1 MKNIEAILL
10 YSKEIIMHIEQL
22 EYIVKVAETGSISIA
37 AENLHVSQSGISQS
51 ITRLEDELGVK
62 IFKRHRRL
70 GAVPTNEGKTL
81 IKKAYEVLI
90 RLQEFK
96 EEAQSFNT
104 VTSGNLKLSS
114 IPGFMLFLLEPLAS
128 FKNAFP
134 NVNIEVSEKGTQHI
148 IELVENNQI
157 DIGLI
162 TIYDDLIKKREDLKF
177 EVILEGKMQVYV
189 SKSSPLASQKFIT
202 PEQLM
207 TQNVILYNGDYV
219 KRFANDLISKFGPMN
234 ILFTTDN
241 TEVIKKAILE
251 GLGISFGPDFSNKND
266 PYVLSGEIVPIEI
279 IDYEQEKIGV
289 GWVRSENNHFSINTK
304 KFLEHFNFHSRML
317 TYSS

>member
-1 MKNIEAILL
+1 
-10 YSKEIIMHIEQL
+10 MHIEQL

-51 ITRLEDELGVK
+51 ITRLEEELGVK
-62 IFKRHRRL
+62 LFKRHRRL

-81 IKKAYEVLI
+81 IKKAYEVLV

-104 VTSGNLKLSS
+104 VIAGNLKLSS
-114 IPGFMLFLLEPLAS
+114 IPGFMLFLLEPLSS

-134 NVNIEVSEKGTQHI
+134 NVDIEVSEKGTQHI

-162 TIYDDLIKKREDLKF
+162 TIYEDLIKKREDLLF
-177 EVILEGKMQVYV
+177 EVILEGKMEVYV
-189 SKSSPLASQKFIT
+189 SKSSPFALNKSIT
-202 PEQLM
+202 PQQLM

-251 GLGISFGPDFSNKND
+251 GLGISFGPDFSIKND

-279 IDYEQEKIGV
+279 INYEQIKIGV

-304 KFLEHFNFHSRML
+304 KFLDHFKFHSRML
-317 TYSS
+317 SHTSHHD

>member
-1 MKNIEAILL
+1 
-10 YSKEIIMHIEQL
+10 MHIEQL

-37 AENLHVSQSGISQS
+37 ADKLHVSQSGISQS

-62 IFKRHRRL
+62 LFTRHRRL
-70 GAVPTNEGKTL
+70 GAVPTPEGKTL
-81 IKKAYEVLI
+81 IKKAYEVLV

-96 EEAQSFNT
+96 EEAHSFNS
-104 VTSGNLKLSS
+104 VISGNLKLSS
-114 IPGFMLFLLEPLAS
+114 IPGFMLFLLEPLSS

-134 NVNIEVSEKGTQHI
+134 NVNIEISEKSTQHI
-148 IELVENNQI
+148 IDHVEKNQI

-162 TIYDDLIKKREDLKF
+162 TIYEELIKKREDLRF
-177 EVILEGKMQVYV
+177 EVIIEGEMKVYV
-189 SKSSPLASQKFIT
+189 SKSSPFAITKSIT
-202 PEQLM
+202 PQQLM
-207 TQNVILYNGDYV
+207 SQNVILYNGDYV
-219 KRFANDLISKFGPMN
+219 KRFANDLIRNFGPMN

-241 TEVIKKAILE
+241 TEVIKKAVLE

-266 PYVLSGEIVPIEI
+266 PYVLNGEIVPIDI
-279 IDYEQEKIGV
+279 IHYEQEKIGV

-304 KFLEHFNFHSRML
+304 KFLEHFNFHSRMQ

>member
-1 MKNIEAILL
+1 MQKQFYFYSSRKPAYFSIEIR
-10 YSKEIIMHIEQL
+10 
-22 EYIVKVAETGSISIA
+22 
-37 AENLHVSQSGISQS
+37 QS

-81 IKKAYEVLI
+81 IKKAYEVLV

-96 EEAQSFNT
+96 EEAQSFNN
-104 VTSGNLKLSS
+104 VISGNLKLSS
-114 IPGFMLFLLEPLAS
+114 IPGFMLFLLEPLSS

-134 NVNIEVSEKGTQHI
+134 NVNIEISEKSTQHV
-148 IELVENNQI
+148 IEHVENNQI

-162 TIYDDLIKKREDLKF
+162 TIYEDLIKKRVDLRF
-177 EVILEGKMQVYV
+177 EVILEGEMKVYV
-189 SKSSPLASQKFIT
+189 SKTSPLALNKTIT
-202 PEQLM
+202 PQQLM

-219 KRFANDLISKFGPMN
+219 KRFANDLMRKFGPMN
-234 ILFTTDN
+234 ILFTSDN

-251 GLGISFGPDFSNKND
+251 GLGISFGPDFSHKND
-266 PYVLSGEIVPIEI
+266 PYVVRGEIVPLKI
-279 IDYEQEKIGV
+279 INYEQEKIGV

-304 KFLEHFNFHSRML
+304 KFLEHFNFHSRMQ
-317 TYSS
+317 TYST

>member
-1 MKNIEAILL
+1 
-10 YSKEIIMHIEQL
+10 MHIEQL

-37 AENLHVSQSGISQS
+37 AEKLHISQSGISQS
-51 ITRLEDELGVK
+51 ITRLEDELGIK
-62 IFKRHRRL
+62 LFKRNRRL

-96 EEAQSFNT
+96 EEAQSFT
-104 VTSGNLKLSS
+104 SVTSGNLKLSS
-114 IPGFMLFLLEPLAS
+114 IPGFMLFLLEPLSS

-134 NVNIEVSEKGTQHI
+134 NVNIEISEKSTQHI
-148 IELVENNQI
+148 IEHVENNQI

-162 TIYDDLIKKREDLKF
+162 TIYEEIIKKRDDLRF
-177 EVILEGKMQVYV
+177 EVILEGEMKVYV
-189 SKSSPLASQKFIT
+189 SKTSPLALTKSISPQ
-202 PEQLM
+202 QLM
-207 TQNVILYNGDYV
+207 SQNVILYNGDYV
-219 KRFANDLISKFGPMN
+219 KRFANDLMSHFGPMN
-234 ILFTTDN
+234 ILFTSDN

-251 GLGISFGPDFSNKND
+251 GLGVSFGPDFSHKND
-266 PYVLSGEIVPIEI
+266 PLVVSGEIVPIDI
-279 IDYEQEKIGV
+279 INYEQEKIGV

-317 TYSS
+317 AYSSK

>member
-1 MKNIEAILL
+1 
-10 YSKEIIMHIEQL
+10 MHIEQL
-22 EYIVKVAETGSISIA
+22 EYIVKVAETGSISLA
-37 AENLHVSQSGISQS
+37 AEKLHVSQSGISQS
-51 ITRLEDELGVK
+51 ITRLEGELGVK
-62 IFKRHRRL
+62 LFKRHRRL
-70 GAVPTNEGKTL
+70 GAVPTNAGKTL
-81 IKKAYEVLI
+81 IKKAYEVLV

-114 IPGFMLFLLEPLAS
+114 IPGFMLFLLEPLSS

-134 NVNIEVSEKGTQHI
+134 NVNIEISEKSTQHI
-148 IELVENNQI
+148 IEHVENNQI

-162 TIYDDLIKKREDLKF
+162 TIYEDLIKKREDLIF
-177 EVILEGKMQVYV
+177 EVILEGKMKVYV
-189 SKSSPLASQKFIT
+189 SKSSPLVSQKFIT
-202 PEQLM
+202 PEQLV

-234 ILFTTDN
+234 ILFTSDN

-251 GLGISFGPDFSNKND
+251 GLGISFGPDFSHKND

-279 IDYEQEKIGV
+279 INYEQEKIGV

>member
-1 MKNIEAILL
+1 
-10 YSKEIIMHIEQL
+10 MHIEQL
-22 EYIVKVAETGSISIA
+22 EYIVKVAESGSISIA
-37 AENLHVSQSGISQS
+37 AEKLHVSQSGISQS
-51 ITRLEDELGVK
+51 ITKLEDELGVK

-70 GAVPTNEGKTL
+70 GAVPTDEGKTL
-81 IKKAYEVLI
+81 IKKAYEVLV

-104 VTSGNLKLSS
+104 VISGNLKVSS
-114 IPGFMLFLLEPLAS
+114 IPGFMMFLLEPLAS
-128 FKNAFP
+128 FKNAYP
-134 NVNIEVSEKGTQHI
+134 NVNIEISEKSTQHI
-148 IELVENNQI
+148 IEHVENKQI

-162 TIYDDLIKKREDLKF
+162 TIYEDLIKKREDLLF
-177 EVILEGKMQVYV
+177 EVILEGKMMVYV
-189 SKSSPLASQKFIT
+189 SKSSPLALNKSIIPQ
-202 PEQLM
+202 QLM

-234 ILFTTDN
+234 ILFTSDN
-241 TEVIKKAILE
+241 TEVIRKAIIE
-251 GLGISFGPDFSNKND
+251 GLGISFGPDFSVKND

-279 IDYEQEKIGV
+279 INYQQVKIGV

>member
-1 MKNIEAILL
+1 
-10 YSKEIIMHIEQL
+10 MHIEQL

-37 AENLHVSQSGISQS
+37 AEKLHVSQSGISQS

-62 IFKRHRRL
+62 LFKRHRRL

-81 IKKAYEVLI
+81 IKKAYEVLV

-96 EEAQSFNT
+96 EDAQSFNT

-114 IPGFMLFLLEPLAS
+114 IPGFMLFLLEPLSS

-134 NVNIEVSEKGTQHI
+134 NVNIEISEKSTQHI
-148 IELVENNQI
+148 IEHVENNQI

-162 TIYDDLIKKREDLKF
+162 TIYEDLIKKREDLIF
-177 EVILEGKMQVYV
+177 EVILEGKMKVYV
-189 SKSSPLASQKFIT
+189 SKSSPLVSQKFIT
-202 PEQLM
+202 PEQLV

-234 ILFTTDN
+234 ILFTSDN

-251 GLGISFGPDFSNKND
+251 GLGISFGPDFSHKND

-279 IDYEQEKIGV
+279 INYEQEKIGV

>member
-1 MKNIEAILL
+1 
-10 YSKEIIMHIEQL
+10 MHIEQL

-37 AENLHVSQSGISQS
+37 AEKLHVSQSGISQS

-62 IFKRHRRL
+62 LFTRHRRL
-70 GAVPTNEGKTL
+70 GAVPTAEGKTL
-81 IKKAYEVLI
+81 IKKAYEVLV

-96 EEAQSFNT
+96 EEAQSFNS
-104 VTSGNLKLSS
+104 VISGNLKLSS
-114 IPGFMLFLLEPLAS
+114 IPGFMLFLLEPLSS

-134 NVNIEVSEKGTQHI
+134 NVNIEISEKSTQLI
-148 IELVENNQI
+148 IEHVENNQI

-162 TIYDDLIKKREDLKF
+162 TIYEELIKKRDDLRF
-177 EVILEGKMQVYV
+177 EVILEGEMKVYV
-189 SKSSPLASQKFIT
+189 NKTSPLALTKSIT
-202 PEQLM
+202 PQQLM

-219 KRFANDLISKFGPMN
+219 KRFANDLMSKFGPMN
-234 ILFTTDN
+234 ILFSSDN

-266 PYVLSGEIVPIEI
+266 PYVVSGEIVPIDI
-279 IDYEQEKIGV
+279 INYEQEKIGV

>member
-1 MKNIEAILL
+1 
-10 YSKEIIMHIEQL
+10 MHIEQL

-70 GAVPTNEGKTL
+70 GAVPTNEGKIL

-128 FKNAFP
+128 FKNAFS
-134 NVNIEVSEKGTQHI
+134 NVNIEVSEKERKDI

-189 SKSSPLASQKFIT
+189 SKSSPIAKTKI
-202 PEQLM
+202 
-207 TQNVILYNGDYV
+207 YN
-219 KRFANDLISKFGPMN
+219 
-234 ILFTTDN
+234 T
-241 TEVIKKAILE
+241 
-251 GLGISFGPDFSNKND
+251 
-266 PYVLSGEIVPIEI
+266 
-279 IDYEQEKIGV
+279 
-289 GWVRSENNHFSINTK
+289 
-304 KFLEHFNFHSRML
+304 
-317 TYSS
+317 